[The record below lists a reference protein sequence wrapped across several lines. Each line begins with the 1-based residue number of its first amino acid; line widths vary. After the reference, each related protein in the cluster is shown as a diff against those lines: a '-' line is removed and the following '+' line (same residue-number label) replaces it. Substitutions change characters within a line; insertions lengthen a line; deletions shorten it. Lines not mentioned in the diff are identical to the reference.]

1 VIRQGDRRH
10 VVGDCGSNQV
20 IDAAGCIKEA
30 VVRMIVKMDELGH
43 VKVIPK
49 KIAPAKLDR
58 RQPKFKR
65 PEEILLNNFCSDP
78 GGQRAR
84 T

>member
-1 VIRQGDRRH
+1 MRKSSQ
-10 VVGDCGSNQV
+10 
-20 IDAAGCIKEA
+20 
-30 VVRMIVKMDELGH
+30 
-43 VKVIPK
+43 

-58 RQPKFKR
+58 WQPKFKR
-65 PEEILLNNFCSDP
+65 PEEILLNNFCSNP